1 MRPGLWNRIGEP
13 SPQMKRICQ
22 PSMSTYAFAAHC
34 TYRGITT
41 DEVLTVHVDEAWLMT
56 LSPETASLTCNDLE
70 ASLELLLRDRV
81 FTRSSAV
88 AI

>member
-1 MRPGLWNRIGEP
+1 
-13 SPQMKRICQ
+13 MKRICQ
-22 PSMSTYAFAAHC
+22 PSMSTYAFAAHY

-41 DEVLTVHVDEAWLMT
+41 DAALIAHVDEAWKMSV
-56 LSPETASLTCNDLE
+56 SPETGSLTCKDLG
-70 ASLELLLRDRV
+70 ASLWLLLRDRV